1 MTARPA
7 QPSRTISPGDDKIDR
22 LSRQLSIEIRRLIRE
37 GGHHDRGLLRILEV
51 YPVGRVHVRVMCADV
66 VIPVVLDWVEPVHAG
81 IDEAQMIGGAD
92 RLDDVAAGANRLE
105 RLEPAV
111 ENR

>member
-7 QPSRTISPGDDKIDR
+7 QGARTISSAKDNVDR

-51 YPVGRVHVRVMCADV
+51 YPVGRVHVRVMSADV
-66 VIPVVLDWVEPVHAG
+66 VIAVVLDRVEPGHAG

-105 RLEPAV
+105 
-111 ENR
+111 